1 MKKNKLGSLL
11 LSLLVAFILW
21 EYVVSYISTQDDTTF
36 YNIPV
41 VMEGESVLREQ
52 NLMITDKSSE
62 TVSLHLSGT
71 RNDLSKLNSGNITVR
86 MDLSTID
93 KPGVHELSYSRITY
107 PGDVPSNAIVVESRN
122 PGSVYVTVDYR
133 RTKDIPVTVRY
144 IGNRAEGY
152 IYDTENATLDNGT
165 VNISGPATVVDQI
178 MSAVIEV
185 DLSDRVES
193 ISESFRYTLC
203 DASGEPVDAQ
213 QITTNLEE
221 VRLDMQIQQIKVV
234 ELTADIVYAG
244 GATPENTT
252 VTIEPSTIR
261 VSGGEAVLAALG
273 DTYSVGTI
281 NLAELDKAV
290 NDLTFT
296 ITLPE
301 DVTNQTGVTEAV
313 VRVQLSGLKTK
324 EFTLDKIE
332 AVNVPEG
339 MEAEIINA
347 SVSVKVRGPA
357 AQIEALTE
365 EDIIA
370 QVDFTNA
377 EAGNATYR
385 VNLIFGDRFPNVG
398 ALKTASVS
406 ATVKEASE

>member
-1 MKKNKLGSLL
+1 MRKNKLGSLL
-11 LSLLVAFILW
+11 LSLFIAFGLW
-21 EYVVSYISTQDDTTF
+21 EYVVSYISPQDDNTF
-36 YNIPV
+36 YNVPV
-41 VMEGESVLREQ
+41 VMEGESVLREK
-52 NLMITDKSSE
+52 NLMITSKSSE

-71 RNDLSKLNSGNITVR
+71 RNDLNKLNSGNINVR
-86 MDLSTID
+86 VDLSSIEE
-93 KPGVHELSYSRITY
+93 PGVHELSYSRIGY

-122 PGSVYVTVDYR
+122 PGSVTVTVDYR
-133 RTKDIPVTVRY
+133 RTKDIPVQVRY
-144 IGNRAEGY
+144 IGNRSDGY
-152 IYDTENATLDNGT
+152 IYDTENVTLDNGT
-165 VNISGPATVVDQI
+165 VNISGPAEVVDQI
-178 MSAVIEV
+178 TSAVIEV
-185 DLSDRVES
+185 DLTDRVES

-203 DASGEPVDAQ
+203 DAQDEPVDAQ
-213 QITTNLEE
+213 MITTNLEE
-221 VRLDMQIQQIKVV
+221 IRLDMQIQQIKVI

-252 VTIEPSTIR
+252 VTIEPATIR
-261 VSGGEAVLAALG
+261 VSGGETVLETLG

-290 NDLTFT
+290 NELKYT
-296 ITLPE
+296 IALPE
-301 DVTNQTGVTEAV
+301 GVTNQTGVAEAV
-313 VRVQLSGLKTK
+313 VKVQLTGLKTK

-347 SVSVKVRGPA
+347 SISVKVRGPA
-357 AQIEALTE
+357 AQIDALTE
-365 EDIIA
+365 EDILA

-377 EAGNATYR
+377 EAGSATYR
-385 VNLIFGDRFPNVG
+385 VNLTFGDKFFNVG

>member
-1 MKKNKLGSLL
+1 MRKNKLYSLL
-11 LSLLVAFILW
+11 LSLFIAFGLW
-21 EYVVSYISTQDDTTF
+21 EYVVSYISPQDDTTF

-41 VMEGESVLREQ
+41 TMEGESVLREQ

-71 RNDLSKLNSGNITVR
+71 RSDLSKLNSGNITVR
-86 MDLSTID
+86 VDLSSID
-93 KPGVHELSYSRITY
+93 EPGVHELSYSRITY

-122 PGSVYVTVDYR
+122 PGSVMVTVDYR
-133 RTKDIPVTVRY
+133 RTKDIPVQVRY

-152 IYDTENATLDNGT
+152 IYDTENAVLDNST

-178 MSAVIEV
+178 TDAVIEV
-185 DLSDRVES
+185 DLTNRVES
-193 ISESFRYTLC
+193 VSESFRYTLC
-203 DASGEPVDAQ
+203 DAAGEPVDAQ

-221 VRLDMQIQQIKVV
+221 VRLDMQIQRIKVI
-234 ELTADIVYAG
+234 ELTADITYAG

-261 VSGGEAVLAALG
+261 VSGGEAVLEALG

-281 NLAELDKAV
+281 NLAELDKSK
-290 NDLTFT
+290 NEQTYP

-301 DVTNQTGVTEAV
+301 GVTNQTGIAEVTV
-313 VRVQLSGLKTK
+313 TVQFSGLKTK
-324 EFTLDKIE
+324 EFTLDKID
-332 AVNVPEG
+332 AINVPEG
-339 MEAEIINA
+339 KEAEIINA
-347 SVSVKVRGPA
+347 SLSVKVRGPA
-357 AQIEALTE
+357 AQIDALTE

-377 EAGNATYR
+377 EMGNATYR
-385 VNLIFGDRFPNVG
+385 VNLSFGEKFPNVG
-398 ALKTASVS
+398 ALKTVSVS
-406 ATVKEASE
+406 ATVKEARE

>member
-1 MKKNKLGSLL
+1 MRKNKLGSLL
-11 LSLLVAFILW
+11 LSLFIAFGLW
-21 EYVVSYISTQDDTTF
+21 EYVVSYISPQDDNTF
-36 YNIPV
+36 YNVPV
-41 VMEGESVLREQ
+41 VMEGESVLREK
-52 NLMITDKSSE
+52 NLMITSKSSE

-71 RNDLSKLNSGNITVR
+71 RNDLNKLNSGNINVR
-86 MDLSTID
+86 VDLSSIEE
-93 KPGVHELSYSRITY
+93 PGVHELSYSRIGY

-122 PGSVYVTVDYR
+122 PGSVTVTVDYR
-133 RTKDIPVTVRY
+133 RTKDIPVQVRY
-144 IGNRAEGY
+144 IGNRSDGY

-165 VNISGPATVVDQI
+165 VNISGPAEVVDQI
-178 MSAVIEV
+178 TSAVIEV
-185 DLSDRVES
+185 DLTDRVES

-203 DASGEPVDAQ
+203 DAQDEPVDAQ
-213 QITTNLEE
+213 MITTNLEE
-221 VRLDMQIQQIKVV
+221 IRLDMQIQQIKVI

-252 VTIEPSTIR
+252 VTIEPATIR
-261 VSGGEAVLAALG
+261 VSGGETVLETLG

-290 NDLTFT
+290 NELKYT
-296 ITLPE
+296 IALPE
-301 DVTNQTGVTEAV
+301 GVTNQTGVAEAV
-313 VRVQLSGLKTK
+313 VKVQLTGLKTK

-347 SVSVKVRGPA
+347 SISVKVRGPA
-357 AQIEALTE
+357 AQIDALTE
-365 EDIIA
+365 EDILA

-377 EAGNATYR
+377 EAGSATYR
-385 VNLIFGDRFPNVG
+385 VNLTFGDKFFNVG

>member
-1 MKKNKLGSLL
+1 MRKNKLYSLL
-11 LSLLVAFILW
+11 LSLFIAFGLW
-21 EYVVSYISTQDDTTF
+21 EYVVSYISPQDDTTF

-41 VMEGESVLREQ
+41 TMEGESVLREQ

-71 RNDLSKLNSGNITVR
+71 RSDLSKLNSGNITVR
-86 MDLSTID
+86 VDLSSID
-93 KPGVHELSYSRITY
+93 EPGVHELSYSRITY

-122 PGSVYVTVDYR
+122 PGSVMVTVDYR
-133 RTKDIPVTVRY
+133 RTKDIPVQVRY

-152 IYDTENATLDNGT
+152 IYDTENAVLDNST

-178 MSAVIEV
+178 TDAVIEV
-185 DLSDRVES
+185 DLTNRVES
-193 ISESFRYTLC
+193 VSESFRYTLC
-203 DASGEPVDAQ
+203 DAAGEPVDAQ

-221 VRLDMQIQQIKVV
+221 VRLDMQIQRIKVI
-234 ELTADIVYAG
+234 ELTADITYAG

-261 VSGGEAVLAALG
+261 VSGGEAVLEALG

-281 NLAELDKAV
+281 NLAELDKSK
-290 NDLTFT
+290 NEQTYP

-301 DVTNQTGVTEAV
+301 GVTNQTGISEVTV
-313 VRVQLSGLKTK
+313 TVQFSGLKTK
-324 EFTLDKIE
+324 EFTLDKID
-332 AVNVPEG
+332 AINVPEG
-339 MEAEIINA
+339 KEAEIINA
-347 SVSVKVRGPA
+347 SLSVKVRGPA
-357 AQIEALTE
+357 AQIDALTE

-377 EAGNATYR
+377 EMGNATYR
-385 VNLIFGDRFPNVG
+385 VNLSFGEKFPNVG
-398 ALKTASVS
+398 ALKTVSVS
-406 ATVKEASE
+406 ATVKEARE

>member
-1 MKKNKLGSLL
+1 MRKNKLGSLL
-11 LSLLVAFILW
+11 LSLFIAFGLW
-21 EYVVSYISTQDDTTF
+21 EYVVSYISPQDDNTF

-52 NLMITDKSSE
+52 NLMITSKSSE

-71 RNDLSKLNSGNITVR
+71 RSDLSKLNSGNITVR
-86 MDLSTID
+86 ADLSTINE
-93 KPGVHELSYSRITY
+93 PGVHELSYSRITY
-107 PGDVPSNAIVVESRN
+107 PGDVPSNAIAVESRN
-122 PGSVYVTVDYR
+122 PGSITVTVDYR
-133 RTKDIPVTVRY
+133 RTKDIPVQVRY

-178 MSAVIEV
+178 TSAVIEV
-185 DLSDRVES
+185 DLTGRVEAF
-193 ISESFRYTLC
+193 SESFRYTLC
-203 DASGEPVDAQ
+203 DENGEPVDAQ

-221 VRLDMQIQQIKVV
+221 VRLDMQIQQIKVI

-252 VTIEPSTIR
+252 VTIEPATIR
-261 VSGGEAVLAALG
+261 VSGGEAVLEALG
-273 DTYSVGTI
+273 DTYSVGSI

-296 ITLPE
+296 IALPE
-301 DVTNQTGVTEAV
+301 GVTNQTGVTEAS

-347 SVSVKVRGPA
+347 NISVKVRGPV
-357 AQIEALTE
+357 AQIDALTE

-385 VNLIFGDRFPNVG
+385 VTLTFGDRFPNVG
-398 ALKTASVS
+398 ALKTGSIS
-406 ATVKEASE
+406 ATVREASE

>member
-1 MKKNKLGSLL
+1 MRKNKFYSLL
-11 LSLLVAFILW
+11 LSLIIAFGLW
-21 EYVVSYISTQDDTTF
+21 EYVVSYISTQDDNTF

-62 TVSLHLSGT
+62 TVSLHLSGA
-71 RNDLSKLNSGNITVR
+71 RNDLSKVNSGNITVR
-86 MDLSTID
+86 VDLSSID
-93 KPGVHELSYSRITY
+93 EPGVHELSYSRITY
-107 PGDVPSNAIVVESRN
+107 PGDVPSNALTVESRS

-144 IGNRAEGY
+144 IGNRADGY
-152 IYDTENATLDNGT
+152 IYDTENAVLDNT
-165 VNISGPATVVDQI
+165 AVNISGPATVVDQI
-178 MSAVIEV
+178 TDAVIEV
-185 DLSDRVES
+185 DLSGRVES

-203 DASGEPVDAQ
+203 DAAGEPVDAQ

-221 VRLDMQIQQIKVV
+221 VRLDMQIQQIKVI

-281 NLAELDKAV
+281 NLAELEKAV

-301 DVTNQTGVTEAV
+301 GVTNQTGVTEAM

-324 EFTLDKIE
+324 EFTLERIE
-332 AVNVPEG
+332 AINVPAG

-347 SVSVKVRGPA
+347 SISVKVRGPV
-357 AQIEALTE
+357 AQIDALTA
-365 EDIIA
+365 EDIAA

-385 VNLIFGDRFPNVG
+385 IKLTFGDKFPNVG
-398 ALKTASVS
+398 ALKTGSVS